1 MSAWKARDVR
11 KLQNT
16 PLDGDLVG
24 NLCDPVG
31 ETGLENGPGLPCP
44 IVGSAH
50 TDAGIATDLQTTLS
64 EVFGFSGFRGKQA
77 AAIAAVTQ
85 GRDTFVLKPTGGGKS
100 LCYQLPGVVLPG
112 TAVVVS
118 PLIALMDD
126 QVQGLVQMG
135 VRAAALNSSM
145 DWETQLDVQRQV
157 ADGKLDLLYVS
168 PERAV
173 TQRFL
178 QLVARV
184 QINLFA
190 VDEAHCVSQ
199 WGHDFRPEYMQ
210 LSRLWEAAPNVPRM
224 ALTATADSRTQ
235 KDVIER
241 LPLRNPTVVQSSF
254 DRPNIKYHVVVKDNA
269 KRQLLDFLNSH
280 HPGDSGIV
288 YAQTRARTEK
298 IADFLRKN
306 GWNALH
312 YHAGMDPQ
320 ERARVGRAFVRE
332 ENLVVVATIA
342 FGMGIDKSNVRFV
355 AHMDMPRSLE
365 AYYQETGRAGRDG
378 LPANAW
384 MAYGL
389 KDVVGLRMLASNS
402 QAPLEVRKAE
412 DRKLQQMLGFC
423 ETATCR
429 RKLLLN
435 YFDEPHDGQC
445 KNCDNCDQ
453 PPPTW
458 NATVAAQKLLS
469 ACYRTGQR
477 YGAGYLIEVL
487 LGKDSARIEQN
498 RHNALSVFGIGQEM
512 KEKAWMSL
520 VRQLV
525 AGNFLVPASDG
536 HGGLQLGPEAAPLLK
551 SETALEVRKDQ
562 PARRKKATR
571 SSARPQENWNDEES
585 KNLWDQLRNLRLTL
599 AREQEIPPYMIFHDS
614 TLREIVDL
622 RPQSLREF
630 SHLNGVG
637 KTKLDR
643 YGEQFLNVVRGS

>member
-1 MSAWKARDVR
+1 MPTWKASTVRDVQDT
-11 KLQNT
+11 LS
-16 PLDGDLVG
+16 
-24 NLCDPVG
+24 NLNFQD
-31 ETGLENGPGLPCP
+31 
-44 IVGSAH
+44 
-50 TDAGIATDLQTTLS
+50 TLS
-64 EVFGFSGFRGKQA
+64 EVFGFSNFRGKQA
-77 AAIAAVTQ
+77 AAITAVTDK
-85 GRDTFVLKPTGGGKS
+85 RDTFVLKPTGGGKS

-112 TAVVVS
+112 TAVVIS

-157 ADGKLDLLYVS
+157 ADGRLDLIYVS

-178 QLVARV
+178 QLVAQV
-184 QINLFA
+184 KINLFA

-210 LSRLWEAAPNVPRM
+210 LSRLWEAAPDVPRM

-235 KDVIER
+235 KDIIER
-241 LPLRNPTVVQSSF
+241 LPLRNPTIVQSSF
-254 DRPNIKYHVVVKDNA
+254 DRPNIKYHVVVKNNA
-269 KRQLLDFLNSH
+269 KSQLLDFIDTH
-280 HPGDSGIV
+280 HAGDSGIV

-298 IADFLRKN
+298 IAEFLRKN

-312 YHAGMDPQ
+312 YHAGMEPD

-389 KDVVGLRMLASNS
+389 KDVVGLRMLASTS

-423 ETATCR
+423 ETASCR

-445 KNCDNCDQ
+445 GNCGNCDR

-458 NATVAAQKLLS
+458 DATVSAQKLLS
-469 ACYRTGQR
+469 TCYRTGQR

-487 LGKDSARIEQN
+487 LGKESTRIEQN
-498 RHNALSVFGIGQEM
+498 RHHTLSVFGIGNEM

-525 AGNFLVPASDG
+525 AGNFLVPAADG
-536 HGGLQLGPEAAPLLK
+536 HGGLQLGPEAAALLK
-551 SETALEVRKDQ
+551 SETTLEVRKDL
-562 PARRKKATR
+562 PVGKKRT
-571 SSARPQENWNDEES
+571 SSASSKPQANWNDEES
-585 KNLWDQLRNLRLTL
+585 EKLWEELRNRRLSL
-599 AREQEIPPYMIFHDS
+599 ARKQEIPPYMIFHDS
-614 TLREIVDL
+614 TLREMVEV
-622 RPQSLREF
+622 RPQTLHEF
-630 SHLNGVG
+630 SNLSGVG
-637 KTKLDR
+637 KTKLER
-643 YGEQFLNVVRGS
+643 YGEQFLEVLVL

>member
-1 MSAWKARDVR
+1 MAD
-11 KLQNT
+11 
-16 PLDGDLVG
+16 
-24 NLCDPVG
+24 
-31 ETGLENGPGLPCP
+31 
-44 IVGSAH
+44 
-50 TDAGIATDLQTTLS
+50 TLTRP
-64 EVFGFSGFRGKQA
+64 EFHEALAEIFGFSGFRGKQA
-77 AAIAAVTQ
+77 EAVSAVTQ

-100 LCYQLPGVVLPG
+100 LCYQLPGIVMPG

-145 DWETQLDVQRQV
+145 SWDEQLDVQRQV

-173 TQRFL
+173 TERFL
-178 QLVARV
+178 NLVGRV
-184 QINLFA
+184 KINLFA

-210 LSRLWEAAPNVPRM
+210 LSRLWEAAPDVPRM

-235 KDVIER
+235 NDVIER
-241 LPLRNPTVVQSSF
+241 LPLRNPTVIQCSF

-269 KRQLLDFLNSH
+269 KKQLLDFLNTH
-280 HPGDSGIV
+280 HRGDSGIV

-298 IADFLRKN
+298 FADFLRKN

-312 YHAGMDPQ
+312 YHAGMDP
-320 ERARVGRAFVRE
+320 EDRARVGRAFVRE

-355 AHMDMPRSLE
+355 AHMDMPKSLE

-389 KDVVGLRMLASNS
+389 KDVVGLRLLASNS
-402 QAPLEVRKAE
+402 QAPLEIRKTE

-423 ETATCR
+423 ETASCR

-435 YFDEPHDGQC
+435 YFDEPYEGAC
-445 KNCDNCDQ
+445 GNCCNCQ
-453 PPPTW
+453 SPPATW
-458 NATVAAQKLLS
+458 DATVPAQKLLS
-469 ACYRTGQR
+469 TCYRTGQR

-487 LGKDSARIEQN
+487 LGKESDRISQN
-498 RHNALSVFGIGQEM
+498 RHDSLSVFGIGQEL
-512 KEKAWMSL
+512 KERGWMSL

-525 AGNFLVPASDG
+525 AGNYLIPAADG
-536 HGGLQLGPEAAPLLK
+536 HGGLQLGPEAAALLK
-551 SETALEVRKDQ
+551 GESRLEVRKEL
-562 PARRKKATR
+562 PTSRKKPSKSAPKATINWDDENSEKLFDELR
-571 SSARPQENWNDEES
+571 S
-585 KNLWDQLRNLRLTL
+585 LRLKL
-599 AREQEIPPYMIFHDS
+599 AREQELPPYMIFHDS
-614 TLREIVDL
+614 TLREMVEL
-622 RPQSLREF
+622 RPQTLREF

-643 YGEQFLNVVRGS
+643 YGEQFLEVILSER

>member
-1 MSAWKARDVR
+1 MGAWKAS
-11 KLQNT
+11 
-16 PLDGDLVG
+16 
-24 NLCDPVG
+24 
-31 ETGLENGPGLPCP
+31 
-44 IVGSAH
+44 IVQ
-50 TDAGIATDLQTTLS
+50 DLQPTPTEVALKDTLS

-77 AAIAAVTQ
+77 EAISAVTG

-100 LCYQLPGVVLPG
+100 LCFQLPGMVLPG
-112 TAVVVS
+112 TAVVIS

-145 DWETQLDVQRQV
+145 LWETQLDVQRQV
-157 ADGKLDLLYVS
+157 ANGQLDLLYVS

-178 QLVARV
+178 QLVERV
-184 QINLFA
+184 KINLFA

-210 LSRLWEAAPNVPRM
+210 LSRLWEAAPDVPRM

-241 LPLRNPTVVQSSF
+241 LPLRQPSIVQSSF

-269 KRQLLDFLNSH
+269 KKQLLEFINTH
-280 HPGDSGIV
+280 HKGDSGIV

-298 IADFLRKN
+298 IAEFLRKN

-312 YHAGMDPQ
+312 YHAGMEPQ
-320 ERARVGRAFVRE
+320 DRSRVGRAFVRE

-389 KDVVGLRMLASNS
+389 KDVVGLRLLASTS
-402 QAPLEVRKAE
+402 QAPLEVRIAE

-423 ETATCR
+423 ETASCR

-435 YFDEPHDGQC
+435 YFDESYEGQC
-445 KNCDNCDQ
+445 GNCGNCDE

-458 NATVAAQKLLS
+458 DATVPAQKLLS

-487 LGKDSARIEQN
+487 LGKESTRIQQN
-498 RHNALSVFGIGQEM
+498 RHNTLSVFGIGSDM
-512 KEKAWMSL
+512 KERGWMGL

-525 AGNFLVPASDG
+525 AGNFLVPAADG
-536 HGGLQLGPEAAPLLK
+536 HGGLQLGPEASPLLK
-551 SETALEVRKDQ
+551 GETALEVRKDL
-562 PARRKKATR
+562 PVRKKR
-571 SSARPQENWNDEES
+571 SSASSSKPAVNWNDEGSE
-585 KNLWDQLRNLRLTL
+585 KLWEELRTLRLKL

-614 TLREIVDL
+614 TLREMVEL
-622 RPQSLREF
+622 RPSNLREF
-630 SHLNGVG
+630 SHLSGVG
-637 KTKLDR
+637 KTKLER
-643 YGEQFLNVVRGS
+643 YGEPFLELVLSH

>member
-1 MSAWKARDVR
+1 MPTVE
-11 KLQNT
+11 LT
-16 PLDGDLVG
+16 PDFHSV
-24 NLCDPVG
+24 
-31 ETGLENGPGLPCP
+31 
-44 IVGSAH
+44 
-50 TDAGIATDLQTTLS
+50 LS
-64 EVFGFSGFRGKQA
+64 DVFGFSRFRGRQSE
-77 AAIAAVTQ
+77 AVGAVVD
-85 GRDTFVLKPTGGGKS
+85 GRDAFVLKPTGGGKS

-112 TAVVVS
+112 TAIVIS

-145 DWETQLDVQRQV
+145 PWEEQLEVQRRL
-157 ADGKLDLLYVS
+157 AEGSLDLLYVS

-173 TQRFL
+173 TSRFL
-178 QLVARV
+178 HLLTSA

-210 LSRLWEAAPNVPRM
+210 LSQVWEAAPTVPRM

-235 KDVIER
+235 KDIIER
-241 LPLRNPTVVQSSF
+241 LPLRSPAVIQSSF
-254 DRPNIKYHVVVKDNA
+254 DRPNIKYHVVVKNNA
-269 KRQLLDFLNSH
+269 KRQLLDFLDTH
-280 HPGDSGIV
+280 HRGDSGIV

-298 IADFLRKN
+298 IAGFLREH

-312 YHAGMDPQ
+312 YHAGMEPN

-355 AHMDMPRSLE
+355 AHMDMPKSLE

-389 KDVVGLRMLASNS
+389 KDVVGLRLLASNS
-402 QAPLEVRKAE
+402 QAPLEVRKTE
-412 DRKLQQMLGFC
+412 NRKLQQMLGFC
-423 ETATCR
+423 ETASCR

-435 YFDEPHDGQC
+435 YFDEPHDGSC
-445 KNCDNCDQ
+445 GNCGNCDD

-458 NATVAAQKLLS
+458 DATVPAQKLLS

-487 LGKDSARIEQN
+487 MGKSSDRMQQN
-498 RHNALSVFGIGQEM
+498 LHDTLSVFGIG
-512 KEKAWMSL
+512 KELKERAWMSL

-525 AGNFLVPASDG
+525 AGNYLLPAADG
-536 HGGLQLGPEAAPLLK
+536 HGGLQLGPEAASLLK
-551 SETALEVRKDQ
+551 GETSLQVRKDL
-562 PARRKKATR
+562 PTKRKDSPRTSK
-571 SSARPQENWNDEES
+571 PEINWDDEES
-585 KNLWDQLRNLRLTL
+585 QKLFDDLRNLRLQL
-599 AREQEIPPYMIFHDS
+599 AREQELPPYMIFHDS
-614 TLREIVDL
+614 TLREMVEL
-622 RPQSLREF
+622 RPDSLREF
-630 SHLNGVG
+630 SSLNGVG
-637 KTKLDR
+637 KTKLER
-643 YGEQFLNVVRGS
+643 YGEQFLTVITAVGV